1 MIWLG
6 FLLLTSLSRNHIFS
20 EHSWSLP
27 RDFQAWCPCGWSWS
41 CGGTWRPGGSGRG
54 TPWCGLR
61 WDAEAT
67 RWSCEGH
74 SALARLWGRFL
85 GKSRCVEAENETQI
99 RYLTHGISFMIPRI
113 VNIPASMFIC
123 SGTGGSKS
131 FVCSSVMFVIFSSI
145 RFSYETNKR
154 IHVLLI
160 CSNSSSKEFKNLFGD
175 DCYQTR
181 ERLFLVS
188 CFNHSQ

>member
-85 GKSRCVEAENETQI
+85 GKSRCVEAEKKTQI
-99 RYLTHGISFMIPRI
+99 RYLTHGISFYDPEVCQHSHVHVYLLRNRRKQKLCVLFSYVCHIFQYQVLIWDKQENPCSPNLLKLKLKGI
-113 VNIPASMFIC
+113 QKFIWWWLL
-123 SGTGGSKS
+123 SNTQNAIFS
-131 FVCSSVMFVIFSSI
+131 FV
-145 RFSYETNKR
+145 
-154 IHVLLI
+154 L
-160 CSNSSSKEFKNLFGD
+160 
-175 DCYQTR
+175 
-181 ERLFLVS
+181 
-188 CFNHSQ
+188 